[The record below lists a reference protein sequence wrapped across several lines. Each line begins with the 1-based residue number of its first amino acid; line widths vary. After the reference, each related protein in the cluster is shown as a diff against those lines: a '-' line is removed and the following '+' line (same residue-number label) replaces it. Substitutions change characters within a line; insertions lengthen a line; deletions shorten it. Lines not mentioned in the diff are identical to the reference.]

1 MGGRRGRARQ
11 VDARAIKAWWGPC
24 RVGVAHVAHGSES
37 VRGAGDRCDINDR
50 AVRSERTMH
59 ASFTARGS
67 SWRRYVAQIRIRTR
81 AHARHGGPA
90 AAGARARSRDLGRA
104 PAPAGHGSAV
114 HGIIVVRLPG
124 TVTGS
129 VDPGPAQITCCL
141 WPVWQCQAPVRT
153 CSGRPA
159 GQSYTQKLLPRA
171 MIEPLIGNHKMV
183 DRSYARAV
191 RAGI

>member
-24 RVGVAHVAHGSES
+24 RVGVAHVVQGSES

-59 ASFTARGS
+59 ASFTA
-67 SWRRYVAQIRIRTR
+67 
-81 AHARHGGPA
+81 A
-90 AAGARARSRDLGRA
+90 AAQGRTSCMVARPGPGHEISGAPHPR
-104 PAPAGHGSAV
+104 APAGHGSAV

-191 RAGI
+191 RAGIACCT